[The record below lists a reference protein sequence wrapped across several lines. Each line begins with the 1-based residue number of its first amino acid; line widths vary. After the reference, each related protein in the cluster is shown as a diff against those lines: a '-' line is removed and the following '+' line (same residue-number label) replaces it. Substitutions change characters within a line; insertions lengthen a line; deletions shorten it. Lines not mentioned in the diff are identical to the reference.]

1 MPEDVEEINGALET
15 LVTPRV
21 DSGWTTIGS
30 MQIAQSPSDC
40 FGASVST
47 VGIGG

>member
-1 MPEDVEEINGALET
+1 MPVDVKVINGALVP

-40 FGASVST
+40 LGASVST